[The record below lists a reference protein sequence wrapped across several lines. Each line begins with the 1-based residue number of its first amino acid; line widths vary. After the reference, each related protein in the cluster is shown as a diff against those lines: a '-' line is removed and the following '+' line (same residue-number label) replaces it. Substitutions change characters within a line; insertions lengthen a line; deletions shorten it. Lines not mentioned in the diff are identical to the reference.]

1 MKKKQTTAELTE
13 KAVKLYDSVFVFAFS
28 RLKDREAACDIA
40 QTVMEKA
47 IKQMETLRNTD
58 ALKSWIMQI
67 TNNEI
72 NSYYR
77 RLQKEQ
83 SYDVPDLEDLHE
95 VIDIEADILNQLLK
109 KEEKGNAIK
118 ALLSLDKKYQEI
130 LRLHIIY
137 EWSHK
142 AIAEELGINYGTV
155 KTRYVRG
162 VKLLKKAFDEYEEG
176 GHADE

>member
-1 MKKKQTTAELTE
+1 MKKKQNTAELKE

-28 RLKDREAACDIA
+28 RLKDKDAACDIA
-40 QTVMEKA
+40 QTVMEKS
-47 IKQMETLRNTD
+47 IKQVETLKNSD

-77 RLQKEQ
+77 RTQREQ
-83 SYDVPDLEDLHE
+83 LYDVSVLDDLHE
-95 VIDIEADILNQLLK
+95 VIDTEADLLNQLLK
-109 KEEKGNAIK
+109 KEEKGNVIK

-137 EWSHK
+137 EWPHK
-142 AIAEELGINYGTV
+142 AIAEDLGINYGTV

-162 VKLLKKAFDEYEEG
+162 IKLLKKAFEEYEEG
-176 GHADE
+176 GHDDE